1 MLKRHFRSCLCPN
14 GFSLIELMVVV
25 LIIGIL
31 VAIAVPLYNKAQQ
44 DAADNAHEYNKRIII
59 GAVMA
64 YLADNE
70 MPEGGGDP
78 EGGWRDALVGSHLEA
93 WPVAPPGY
101 SGTYTVIDTF
111 ADYRVELVNE

>member
-1 MLKRHFRSCLCPN
+1 
-14 GFSLIELMVVV
+14 
-25 LIIGIL
+25 
-31 VAIAVPLYNKAQQ
+31 
-44 DAADNAHEYNKRIII
+44 
-59 GAVMA
+59 MA